1 MPSLLSRVRSGLCA
15 ATAAILLAC
24 WGPSLPAAAES
35 TSIARVDRNGTP
47 GENVHFTNGESA
59 TTTLFELRVDDD
71 TTVAAYC
78 VDVSRNVDYTAA
90 YTMAEWPQLPG
101 AAHAGKIVWIVR
113 NSYPVLPLEEVAEHS
128 GIDGLS
134 AEQAIAGTQAAI
146 WHFSNGI
153 QLRPPGFGDSGAAH
167 VHALYRY
174 LLDHATPVAE
184 PDAPLGLVPTEVV
197 GETSSSLGPLTVH
210 TTGDAPVRLTVN
222 GIGEAALVD
231 TDGSPVF
238 EARDGDEILLALP
251 ADVEEGTAT
260 VYARTDQA
268 EILPGLVYTGK
279 DGVQTQ
285 PLVVADTATIALTV
299 AARVSWNAPD
309 SAASASPSG
318 SPSDAPAPE
327 QSASAP
333 APTPPAEPAAPIV
346 AEDKRIEAD
355 LPLTGTW
362 LGAVLAGALA
372 LLGLGAVL
380 ILVTWRRRR

>member
-1 MPSLLSRVRSGLCA
+1 VPSLLSRVRSGLCA

-174 LLDHATPVAE
+174 LLDHATPVARTRRPARAR
-184 PDAPLGLVPTEVV
+184 PDRGRR
-197 GETSSSLGPLTVH
+197 
-210 TTGDAPVRLTVN
+210 GDV
-222 GIGEAALVD
+222 
-231 TDGSPVF
+231 
-238 EARDGDEILLALP
+238 
-251 ADVEEGTAT
+251 
-260 VYARTDQA
+260 
-268 EILPGLVYTGK
+268 
-279 DGVQTQ
+279 
-285 PLVVADTATIALTV
+285 
-299 AARVSWNAPD
+299 
-309 SAASASPSG
+309 
-318 SPSDAPAPE
+318 
-327 QSASAP
+327 
-333 APTPPAEPAAPIV
+333 
-346 AEDKRIEAD
+346 
-355 LPLTGTW
+355 
-362 LGAVLAGALA
+362 VLAGPADRA
-372 LLGLGAVL
+372 HHG
-380 ILVTWRRRR
+380 

>member
-134 AEQAIAGTQAAI
+134 AEQAIAGTK
-146 WHFSNGI
+146 
-153 QLRPPGFGDSGAAH
+153 RRSGTSATASSC
-167 VHALYRY
+167 VRLVSG
-174 LLDHATPVAE
+174 TPV
-184 PDAPLGLVPTEVV
+184 P
-197 GETSSSLGPLTVH
+197 H
-210 TTGDAPVRLTVN
+210 TCTR
-222 GIGEAALVD
+222 
-231 TDGSPVF
+231 S
-238 EARDGDEILLALP
+238 
-251 ADVEEGTAT
+251 
-260 VYARTDQA
+260 
-268 EILPGLVYTGK
+268 
-279 DGVQTQ
+279 
-285 PLVVADTATIALTV
+285 
-299 AARVSWNAPD
+299 
-309 SAASASPSG
+309 
-318 SPSDAPAPE
+318 
-327 QSASAP
+327 
-333 APTPPAEPAAPIV
+333 
-346 AEDKRIEAD
+346 
-355 LPLTGTW
+355 TGTCW
-362 LGAVLAGALA
+362 TMRLP
-372 LLGLGAVL
+372 
-380 ILVTWRRRR
+380 

>member
-1 MPSLLSRVRSGLCA
+1 LSRVRSGLCA

-47 GENVHFTNGESA
+47 GENVHLTNGESA

-153 QLRPPGFGDSGAAH
+153 QLRPPGFGDSGAAP

-174 LLDHATPVAE
+174 LLDHGTPVAE
-184 PDAPLGLVPTEVV
+184 PDAPLGLVPTEGV

-231 TDGSPVF
+231 ADGSPLFEARDGEEVLRSAPADVGEGPARPPVF
-238 EARDGDEILLALP
+238 AARDGDEILLALP
-251 ADVEEGTAT
+251 AAVEEGTAT

-309 SAASASPSG
+309 SAAS
-318 SPSDAPAPE
+318 
-327 QSASAP
+327 
-333 APTPPAEPAAPIV
+333 
-346 AEDKRIEAD
+346 
-355 LPLTGTW
+355 
-362 LGAVLAGALA
+362 
-372 LLGLGAVL
+372 
-380 ILVTWRRRR
+380 